1 MENVWLNLPVKYL
14 DKTDQFYNA
23 IGFKPNGKKYK
34 NAELVSFLAGTN
46 KLIVHFFKQEIF
58 EKFVG
63 NKACNASKT
72 HEFIITIG
80 SKTKKEI
87 EKITNKVEKAAGKVI
102 TKPNRDGYFG
112 STFADPDDHKWNF
125 LLLEKEM

>member
-63 NKACNASKT
+63 QQSLQCVKN
-72 HEFIITIG
+72 
-80 SKTKKEI
+80 
-87 EKITNKVEKAAGKVI
+87 
-102 TKPNRDGYFG
+102 P
-112 STFADPDDHKWNF
+112 
-125 LLLEKEM
+125 